1 MIDTADKS
9 SMLDRREF
17 LRRCVVGGVGVVLLP
32 FPSLG
37 AGSFGWQSSRP
48 DARSGPP
55 QGRIDG
61 YPKVTGSK
69 LFSTDFRAADMP
81 GWPNRTSHAML
92 LRARDVTHVFAG
104 IDLSSLE
111 PSLQPDRTVLAE
123 DLAKAQLRVPA
134 FYAGDLLCP
143 AGQAPAYLG
152 QPLALLIWSDFAAFA
167 EARQILRSA
176 TNLMRRGADAAPQ
189 PRIPYGGMRY
199 VRIAGPTP
207 DAEDVYSPLLE
218 GWTVPARY
226 QPPPQLLQYGP
237 DPPRFAAEWDPPN
250 AAGSPAARASYY
262 GQQVRRLLDEPDP
275 DLLVIDQTFSTPSN
289 DPVFLEPENG
299 LAWHDL
305 SRRTLEL
312 VLGTQSPEDS
322 ASSIAELV
330 GEAPGDLR
338 VESVV
343 AHCTSIGGGFGGRD
357 HSIFPLYVA
366 LAGLFA
372 ANTPVRLANDRFE
385 QFQSGLKRHAF
396 QIASKLGV
404 DRKSGKLVAYAA
416 DLTGDGGGWANY
428 SASVGLVAAAAS
440 IGIYDIPKVDVTS
453 VVLTSVAVPAGSMR
467 GYGTLQS
474 MTPLEVMIDR
484 AAEALGRDPIA
495 LRKAN
500 ALASGQKNLT
510 GNIPSGAVRTQ
521 EVLDK
526 LAGHR
531 IWTERSAE
539 KKRRDT
545 LYPGKAYGVGVACV
559 NKDYGGGADAALAKV
574 EITPE
579 GRILVTSSAVEI
591 GTGLSTAIA
600 VRAADHLGA
609 CAERV
614 TMGALSEWKPLRLVS
629 SGDPYTIA
637 QADQDAAAK
646 NPRWVPRLN
655 VSTYASIGAH
665 IDTHVVAEAARVVYR
680 FGLWPAAVALWG
692 QGVLGGQAIGEFLR
706 SEDGRFPAGTLT
718 AAGMEPLPLA
728 RLAAKAHEMGLV
740 TTAMVHGFNR
750 WSWAV
755 AAFEILGVRWEA
767 PIDALAVQ
775 YGRGA
780 GLERRA
786 SLDPGGFHV
795 LDRISVRFPDTRFQR
810 FGTNYVAACGSLAAV
825 EIERS
830 TGTVGIVDAY
840 SVFECGR
847 ALVPEAVSAQAQ
859 GGFAQGVGFALTEY
873 LPLLEGGPGSG
884 DWNLDRYRVPRASDL
899 PLWNLEIEILPSLG
913 PTDVP
918 KGIAE
923 VVMIPIA
930 PALLNA
936 IYDATGRRFTSV
948 PVTTAAIKEALG

>member
-9 SMLDRREF
+9 SILDRREF
-17 LRRCVVGGVGVVLLP
+17 LRRCVVGGVGVALLP
-32 FPSLG
+32 FPSLA

-55 QGRIDG
+55 LGRIDG

-69 LFSTDFRAADMP
+69 LYSADFRAADMP
-81 GWPNRTSHAML
+81 GWPSRTSHAML
-92 LRARDVTHVFAG
+92 LRAPDVTHVFAG

-143 AGQAPAYLG
+143 VGQALAYLG

-176 TNLMRRGADAAPQ
+176 TDLMLRGAAAAPQ

-226 QPPPQLLQYGP
+226 QPPSQLQYGP
-237 DPPRFAAEWDPPN
+237 NPFRFVAEWDPPN

-299 LAWHDL
+299 LAWHDA

-330 GEAPGDLR
+330 GEAAGDLR

-366 LAGLFA
+366 VAGLFA

-396 QIASKLGV
+396 QITSKLGV
-404 DRKSGKLVAYAA
+404 DRRTGKLAAYAA
-416 DLTGDGGGWANY
+416 DLTGDGGGLANY

-440 IGIYDIPKVDVTS
+440 IGIYNIPKVDVTS
-453 VVLTSVAVPAGSMR
+453 VVLASAAVPAGSMR

-500 ALASGQKNLT
+500 ALASEQKNLT
-510 GNIPSGAVRTQ
+510 GNIPGGAVRTQ

-526 LAGHR
+526 LAGHH
-531 IWTERSAE
+531 IWTQRSAQ
-539 KKRRDT
+539 KKRRDG

-579 GRILVTSSAVEI
+579 GRILVASSAVEI

-609 CAERV
+609 CADRV
-614 TMGALSEWKPLRLVS
+614 TMGALSEWKPLRLIT
-629 SGDPYTIA
+629 SGDPFTIGQPA
-637 QADQDAAAK
+637 QDAAAA

-665 IDTHVVAEAARVVYR
+665 VHTHVVAETARIIYR

-692 QGVLGGQAIGEFLR
+692 RGVMGGQAVGQFLR
-706 SEDGRFPAGTLT
+706 PEDGQFVDGGLT

-750 WSWAV
+750 WNWAV
-755 AAFEILGVRWEA
+755 AAFEILGNRWEA

-775 YGRGA
+775 YGHGVDPN
-780 GLERRA
+780 RRA
-786 SLDPGGFHV
+786 LLNSDGFHL
-795 LDRISVRFPDTRFQR
+795 LDRISVRFPNTLFQR

-830 TGTVGIVDAY
+830 TGTVRIVDAY

-847 ALVPEAVSAQAQ
+847 ALVPEAVSAQGQ

-873 LPLLEGGPGSG
+873 LPLLDGGPGDG
-884 DWNLDRYRVPRASDL
+884 DWNLDRYRLPRASDL
-899 PLWNLEIEILPSLG
+899 PLWNLEIEILSPLG

-923 VVMIPIA
+923 VVMIPIV

-948 PVTTAAIKEALG
+948 PVTAAAIKQALG